1 MDDKVKYFKLTAC
14 IVLLVFLIGVPVTS
28 FSQTKDKIRIGTAIG
43 LSGWYAPGAK
53 MTQTTNYDLWVEDVN
68 AKGGIYLKSL
78 NKRLPVEL
86 ITYDDKSDIG
96 TTVKLVEKLIL
107 EDKVDMLLAPWGT
120 AANIAVAP
128 IANKYEYPFILIS
141 CSSEKLREVIH
152 TLPNCFVILNQP
164 RDQGHDLVELLK
176 EFGIKKVAM
185 IYVADLHGIEFA
197 GYTAPQLGIA
207 GIDVSI
213 LKSYPIDVK
222 DLSPILK
229 QIKAAKVDALIGFS
243 YPLDTMLIT
252 EQAKVLQL
260 NPKAVYLS
268 VGVAHPPYKYKF
280 GAEAVEGVMGPGAWS
295 KKTPYPG
302 VKEYVERY
310 MKKYNTEPD
319 WWGGII
325 TYSVLQIYQQAIEKV
340 GAIDHKK
347 IRDLFATE
355 TFPTMMGPVKFVDGF
370 NIQFPGNIGQ
380 WQKGNFEVIM
390 PKDKRTA
397 APEFPKPPWPK

>member
-1 MDDKVKYFKLTAC
+1 MNDKVKYFKLTAC
-14 IVLLVFLIGVPVTS
+14 IILLVFLIGFPLTS

-53 MTQTTNYDLWVEDVN
+53 MTQTTNYDLWVEEVN
-68 AKGGIYLKSL
+68 AKGGIFVKEYG
-78 NKRLPVEL
+78 KRLPVEL
-86 ITYDDKSDIG
+86 ITYDDKSDVG

-107 EDKVDMLLAPWGT
+107 EDKVDLILAPWGT
-120 AANIAVAP
+120 AANVAVGS
-128 IANKYEYPFILIS
+128 IANKYEYPLIGIS
-141 CSSEKLREVIH
+141 CSSEKLREVIN
-152 TLPNCFVILNQP
+152 TLPYFVVILNQP
-164 RDQGHDLVELLK
+164 RDQGRDLVELLK
-176 EFGIKKVAM
+176 EFKIQKVGM

-213 LKSYPIDVK
+213 LKSYPLGVK

-229 QIKAAKVDALIGFS
+229 QIKAAKVDALVGFS
-243 YPLDTMLIT
+243 YPLDTHLIT

-260 NPKAVYLS
+260 NPKVVYLS

-280 GAEAVEGVMGPGAWS
+280 GAETVEGVMGPGAWS
-295 KKTPYPG
+295 KKTAYPG

-325 TYSVLQIYQQAIEKV
+325 TYSALQIMEQAVEKV
-340 GAIDHKK
+340 GLDRKK
-347 IRDLFATE
+347 IRDVIATE
-355 TFPTMMGPVKFVDGF
+355 TFPTMIGPVKFVGGF
-370 NIQFPGNIGQ
+370 NVQFPGNIGQ

-397 APEFPKPPWPK
+397 PPIFPKPPWPK

>member
-1 MDDKVKYFKLTAC
+1 MNDKVKYFKLTAC
-14 IVLLVFLIGVPVTS
+14 FILLVFLIGVPLTA

-53 MTQTTNYDLWVEDVN
+53 MTQTTNYDLWVEEVN
-68 AKGGIYLKSL
+68 AKGGIFVKEYG
-78 NKRLPVEL
+78 KRLPVEL
-86 ITYDDKSDIG
+86 ITYDDKSDVG
-96 TTVKLVEKLIL
+96 TTVKLLEKLIL
-107 EDKVDMLLAPWGT
+107 EDKVDLILAPWGT
-120 AANIAVAP
+120 AANVAAGS
-128 IANKYEYPFILIS
+128 IANKYEYPLIGIS
-141 CSSEKLREVIH
+141 CSSEKLREVIN
-152 TLPNCFVILNQP
+152 TLPYFVVILNQP

-176 EFGIKKVAM
+176 EFKIQKVAM

-213 LKSYPIDVK
+213 LKSYPLGSK

-229 QIKAAKVDALIGFS
+229 QIKAAKVDALVGFS
-243 YPLDTMLIT
+243 YPPDTMLIT
-252 EQAKVLQL
+252 EQAKVIQL

-280 GAEAVEGVMGPGAWS
+280 GAETVEGVMGPGAWS

-325 TYSVLQIYQQAIEKV
+325 TYSALQVMEQAVEKV
-340 GAIDHKK
+340 GLDRKK
-347 IRDLFATE
+347 IKDVYATE
-355 TFPTMMGPVKFVDGF
+355 TFPTMMGPVKFVGGF
-370 NIQFPGNIGQ
+370 NVQFPGNIGQ

-397 APEFPKPPWPK
+397 APIFPKPPWPK

>member
-1 MDDKVKYFKLTAC
+1 MSDKVKYLRLTAY
-14 IVLLVFLIGVPVTS
+14 IALLVFLVGVPMTS
-28 FSQTKDKIRIGTAIG
+28 FGQTKDKIRFGTAIA
-43 LSGWYAPGAK
+43 LSGPYAPGAK
-53 MTQTTNYDLWVEDVN
+53 MTQTTVYDMWVSDVN
-68 AKGGIYLKSL
+68 AKGGIYLKSID
-78 NKRLPVEL
+78 KRLPVEL
-86 ITYDDKSDIG
+86 ITYDDKSDVG
-96 TTVKLVEKLIL
+96 TSVKLVEKLIL
-107 EDKVDMLLAPWGT
+107 EDKVDMVLAPWGT
-120 AANIAVAP
+120 AANVAVGS
-128 IANKYEYPFILIS
+128 IVNKYEYPFVMIS
-141 CSSEKLREVIH
+141 CSSEKLREMIH
-152 TLPNCFVILNQP
+152 TMPYCVVILNQP

-197 GYTAPQLGIA
+197 GYTAPQLGIE
-207 GIDVSI
+207 GIEVSI
-213 LKSYPIDVK
+213 LKSYPLGVK

-243 YPLDTMLIT
+243 YPPDTWLIT

-260 NPKAVYLS
+260 NPKVVYLS

-280 GAEAVEGVMGPGAWS
+280 GAQTIEGVMGPGAWS
-295 KKTPYPG
+295 LKTPYPG
-302 VKEYVERY
+302 VRDFAERY
-310 MKKYNTEPD
+310 TKRYNSEPD

-325 TYSVLQIYQQAIEKV
+325 TYSALQVYQQAIEKV
-340 GAIDHKK
+340 GSLDHKK
-347 IRDLFATE
+347 IANVFQTE

-397 APEFPKPPWPK
+397 PPEFPKPPWPK

>member
-1 MDDKVKYFKLTAC
+1 MNDKVKYFKLTAC
-14 IVLLVFLIGVPVTS
+14 IILLVFLIGVPVTS

-53 MTQTTNYDLWVEDVN
+53 MTQTTNYDLWVSDVN
-68 AKGGIYLKSL
+68 AKGGIFVKEYG
-78 NKRLPVEL
+78 KRLPVEL
-86 ITYDDKSDIG
+86 ITYDDKSDVG

-107 EDKVDMLLAPWGT
+107 EDKVDLILAPWGT
-120 AANIAVAP
+120 AANVAVGS
-128 IANKYEYPFILIS
+128 IVNKYEYPLIGIS
-141 CSSEKLREVIH
+141 CSSEQLRERIN
-152 TLPNCFVILNQP
+152 TLPYFFVILNQP
-164 RDQGHDLVELLK
+164 RDQGRDLVELLK

-213 LKSYPIDVK
+213 LKSYPLGVK

-229 QIKAAKVDALIGFS
+229 QIKAAKVDALVGFS
-243 YPLDTMLIT
+243 YPPDTMLIT

-280 GAEAVEGVMGPGAWS
+280 GAETVEGVMGPGAWS

-325 TYSVLQIYQQAIEKV
+325 TYAALQVMEQAVEKV
-340 GAIDHKK
+340 GLDRKK
-347 IRDLFATE
+347 IRDVYATE

>member
-1 MDDKVKYFKLTAC
+1 MNKRGRSFKIT
-14 IVLLVFLIGVPVTS
+14 VFVILAILFVAIPFVAH
-28 FSQTKDKIRIGTAIG
+28 SQTKDKIRFGTAIG
-43 LSGWYAPGAK
+43 LSGPYAPGAK
-53 MTQTTNYDLWVEDVN
+53 MTQTTVYDLWVSDVN

-86 ITYDDKSDIG
+86 ITYDDKSDVG
-96 TTVKLVEKLIL
+96 TTVKLAEKLIL

-120 AANIAVAP
+120 AANMAVAP
-128 IANKYEYPFILIS
+128 ITHKYKYPFILIS

-152 TLPNCFVILNQP
+152 TLPNCVAILNQP
-164 RDQGHDLVELLK
+164 RDQAGDLIELLK
-176 EFGIKKVAM
+176 EFNLQKVAI

-197 GYTAPQLGIA
+197 GFTAPKLGVA
-207 GIDVSI
+207 GIDVAI
-213 LKSYPIDVK
+213 LKSYPLGSK
-222 DLSPILK
+222 DLMPILK
-229 QIKAAKVDALIGFS
+229 QIKAADVDALIGFS
-243 YPLDTMLIT
+243 YPPDTHLIT

-280 GAEAVEGVMGPGAWS
+280 GAETIEGVMGPGAWS
-295 KKTPYPG
+295 LKSPYPG
-302 VKEYVERY
+302 IKEFVESYKKRY
-310 MKKYNTEPD
+310 NSDPD

-325 TYSVLQIYQQAIEKV
+325 TYSALQIHQQAIEKV

-347 IRDLFATE
+347 IGKVFTTE
-355 TFPTMMGPVKFVDGF
+355 TFPTMMGPVRFVDGF

-380 WQKGNFEVIM
+380 WQKGMFEVIM

-397 APEFPKPPWPK
+397 NPIFPKPPWPQ